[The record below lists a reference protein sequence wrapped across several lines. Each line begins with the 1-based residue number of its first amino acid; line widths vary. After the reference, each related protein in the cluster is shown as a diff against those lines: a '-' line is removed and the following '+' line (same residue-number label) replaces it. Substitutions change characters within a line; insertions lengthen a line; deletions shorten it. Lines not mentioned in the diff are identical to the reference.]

1 MCSLRLL
8 EGARVPITS
17 RTKAKTNAAKEF
29 PKARKVTR
37 RTIDLVH
44 LVAASIW
51 LGGFIVLFVSRDKR
65 LPKTRDLS
73 SL

>member
-1 MCSLRLL
+1 M
-8 EGARVPITS
+8 
-17 RTKAKTNAAKEF
+17 KF
-29 PKARKVTR
+29 PMARKMTK

-51 LGGFIVLFVSRDKR
+51 LGGFIVLFVPRDNR